1 MNQIWLMLREPNWT
15 FFYKKIRTTFF
26 EMWTG
31 RDPPFPLF
39 KQIICFHMDVSC
51 SNLNMDYIIFDW
63 ELLVSSHQLYGRVV
77 LKLQMRRRGRK
88 GGGGNS
94 SATMTSQRLVT
105 VSQLWQ
111 RHGDYGF
118 RGWEV
123 MEGQGVVRMVF
134 WGQHAGQGRRQCW
147 VRTKEASV
155 SMDAWRSPPQSI
167 LIEGSRAPLKT
178 LTRDQRDGFDSG
190 SWNARWRLDLGSVTN
205 SSATVAKPFLFFLF
219 PCVLLRKCI
228 FRSME
233 QIICFNNMIHY
244 LKIIKPKHF
253 FHVTFLF
260 DFNFF

>member
-1 MNQIWLMLREPNWT
+1 MLVLIVGGVDISGIMAYEVKGYESDMTYVKGAKLN

-105 VSQLWQ
+105 VSQL
-111 RHGDYGF
+111 
-118 RGWEV
+118 
-123 MEGQGVVRMVF
+123 
-134 WGQHAGQGRRQCW
+134 
-147 VRTKEASV
+147 
-155 SMDAWRSPPQSI
+155 
-167 LIEGSRAPLKT
+167 
-178 LTRDQRDGFDSG
+178 
-190 SWNARWRLDLGSVTN
+190 
-205 SSATVAKPFLFFLF
+205 
-219 PCVLLRKCI
+219 
-228 FRSME
+228 
-233 QIICFNNMIHY
+233 
-244 LKIIKPKHF
+244 
-253 FHVTFLF
+253 
-260 DFNFF
+260 

>member
-1 MNQIWLMLREPNWT
+1 M
-15 FFYKKIRTTFF
+15 
-26 EMWTG
+26 
-31 RDPPFPLF
+31 
-39 KQIICFHMDVSC
+39 
-51 SNLNMDYIIFDW
+51 
-63 ELLVSSHQLYGRVV
+63 
-77 LKLQMRRRGRK
+77 
-88 GGGGNS
+88 
-94 SATMTSQRLVT
+94 
-105 VSQLWQ
+105 
-111 RHGDYGF
+111 
-118 RGWEV
+118 
-123 MEGQGVVRMVF
+123 
-134 WGQHAGQGRRQCW
+134 
-147 VRTKEASV
+147 RTKEASV

-253 FHVTFLF
+253 FSCVTFLF